1 MDEYCLRSLT
11 QFHSVPRGLII
22 AKLGLKISKNVGS
35 TCLEVS
41 LSGKCWTLSA
51 ELHDPLDLLLALQQ
65 LSGGDPR
72 SKLSTSFDRWSLDV
86 DVGVD
91 FRSLESNF
99 FLGSD
104 DVTAVVGADGG
115 VDVDVSVVVDGLWDF
130 GRSSDAFC

>member
-1 MDEYCLRSLT
+1 MDENCLRSLT

-22 AKLGLKISKNVGS
+22 AELGLLVSKNVCS
-35 TCLEVS
+35 TCLDVS

-72 SKLSTSFDRWSLDV
+72 SKLSTSFDRRSLDV

-104 DVTAVVGADGG
+104 DVIAVLGADGG
-115 VDVDVSVVVDGLWDF
+115 VDVEVSVVVDGLWDF